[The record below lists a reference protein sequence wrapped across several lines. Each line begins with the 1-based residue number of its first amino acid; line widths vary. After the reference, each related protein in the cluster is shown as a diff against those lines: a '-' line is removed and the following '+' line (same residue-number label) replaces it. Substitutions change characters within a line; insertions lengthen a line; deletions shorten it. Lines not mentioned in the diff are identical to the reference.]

1 MPMSDKIQIK
11 DLDVIFGRR
20 VKEAKKLV
28 DQGLSKGE
36 VLDKTGCTVA
46 VNNANINIQEGEI
59 FVVMGLS
66 GSGKSTLLRCLN
78 RLIEPTRGTVMLEDI
93 DITKADSSKLRKL
106 RREDMSMV
114 FQHFGLLPHRT
125 VASNVAFGLEIN
137 GVDEKERIEKAYKV
151 IDTVGLK
158 GYEEMM
164 TGELSGGMQQ
174 RVGLARALANDP
186 EIMLMDE
193 AFSAL
198 DPLIRTNMQDEL
210 LTLQEKV
217 KKTILFITHDLD
229 EALKLGDRIAIMK
242 DGMIVQTGSPEDIL
256 TKPADDYVRSFVE
269 NVDRGKIVTAGT
281 IMFSNPERIRWKT
294 AGPAAAIRKM
304 RAVGVTS
311 LPVVDENNTFVGF
324 IKDQDMVKL
333 QNEGVKSIE
342 GKVYKDLN
350 TVNENVA
357 IADMLPL
364 FLDSTLN
371 LAVVDDD
378 NKLKG
383 VVVHSSVIAEMIGK
397 ETEEVKQIREEG
409 LDNLTNEEEGGN
421 DNG

>member
-1 MPMSDKIQIK
+1 MSVKIQIK

-20 VKEAKKLV
+20 VKEAKDLIT
-28 DQGLSKGE
+28 QGLKKE
-36 VLDKTGCTVA
+36 EILNKTGCTVA
-46 VNNANINIQEGEI
+46 VNNCNINVEEGEI

-66 GSGKSTLLRCLN
+66 GSGKSTLLRCIN
-78 RLIEPTRGTVMLEDI
+78 RLIEPSSGTVMLEDT
-93 DITKADSSKLRKL
+93 DITQADNSLLRKL
-106 RREDMSMV
+106 RRDDMSMV

-137 GVDEKERIEKAYKV
+137 GVPEKERLEKAHQV
-151 IDTVGLK
+151 IETVGLQ
-158 GYEEMM
+158 GYEQMM

-198 DPLIRTNMQDEL
+198 DPLIRANMQDEL
-210 LTLQEKV
+210 LTLQAKV

-242 DGMIVQTGSPEDIL
+242 DGAIVQTGSPEDII
-256 TKPADDYVRSFVE
+256 TRPADDYVRSFVE

-281 IMFSNPERIRWKT
+281 IMFDNPERVRYKT
-294 AGPAAAIRKM
+294 TGPAIALRKM

-311 LPVVDENNTFVGF
+311 LPVVDEDNHFIGFV
-324 IKDQDMVKL
+324 KDQDMVQL
-333 QNEGVKSIE
+333 QNEGTKSIE

-350 TVNENVA
+350 TANEDVA
-357 IADMLPL
+357 IADILPL
-364 FLDSTLN
+364 FLDTKLN
-371 LAVVDDD
+371 LAVVDDN

-383 VVVHSSVIAEMIGK
+383 VVVHSSVIAEMVGK
-397 ETEEVKQIREEG
+397 DTGEVKQIREEG
-409 LDNLTNEEEGGN
+409 LDNVNNEEEGGN
-421 DNG
+421 NNG